1 MEPLMAWAFLSVVVE
16 RILEVIARLFPI
28 LDEIN
33 IKQFNIKMLIALA
46 FGSLFAFGGQLDFFQ
61 MVNIS
66 FDIPYVGQAISAL
79 FIMAGSNYIHD
90 LISAVNRTRQEQEVI
105 VIEVEKES

>member
-28 LDEIN
+28 LDDVN
-33 IKQFNIKMLIALA
+33 IKQFNIKMLISLG
-46 FGSLFAFGGQLDFFQ
+46 FGALFAFGGNLDFFQ

-66 FDIPYVGQAISAL
+66 FEIPYVGQAISAL

-105 VIEVEKES
+105 VIEVEKAN